1 MATIHSTAIV
11 DSAAELADDVRVE
24 AYAIIGPHVS
34 IGRASIIKSHSVIEG
49 PTIIGSDCQIGPG
62 AYVGLDAQHLQYL
75 KKPVEERRQCW
86 LIIGNNVL
94 IRESASVH
102 RSTHP
107 GKDHATRVGNNC
119 MLMGGTHVAHDCI
132 LESDVIMANAALLA
146 GHCQV
151 GQRAFL
157 GGGCTIHQFVRI
169 GRVAMISGNEP
180 VSRDVPP
187 FAAMIYGGLKG
198 YNAVGCRRAG
208 LSHAAVSSIRSAYQ
222 CIHTYRTRNTTV
234 AAMRDI
240 EPMTGEICEILEF
253 YARSKRGIQPSVQH
267 LSRTLEEEQSA
278 E

>member
-11 DSAAELADDVRVE
+11 DAAAELADDVQVE

-34 IGRASIIKSHSVIEG
+34 IGRGSIIKSHSVIEG
-49 PTIIGSDCQIGPG
+49 PTVIGTDCQIGPG
-62 AYVGLDAQHLQYL
+62 AYVGLDAQHLQFL
-75 KKPVEERRQCW
+75 KKPVDERRQCW
-86 LIIGNNVL
+86 LLIGDNVL

-107 GKDHATRVGNNC
+107 GRDHATRVGNNC

-132 LESDVIMANAALLA
+132 VESDVILANAALLA

-169 GRVAMISGNEP
+169 GRIAMISGNEP

-187 FAAMIYGGLKG
+187 FATMIYGGLKG

-208 LSHAAVSSIRSAYQ
+208 LSRGAISSIRAAYQ
-222 CIHTYRTRNTTV
+222 WIHTHRTRNAVVT
-234 AAMRDI
+234 ALRDL
-240 EPMTGEICEILEF
+240 EPMTGEICEVLDF
-253 YARSKRGIQPSVQH
+253 YAKSKRGIQPSVQH
-267 LSRTLEEEQSA
+267 LDRRLEEESSD
-278 E
+278 